1 VRFGGGV
8 PRFSRPVPLGVYG
21 SSTRLTHSNVTVA
34 AKGSYPLE
42 FL

>member
-1 VRFGGGV
+1 VSFGGGV
-8 PRFSRPVPLGVYG
+8 PRFSRPVPLGVYD
-21 SSTRLTHSNVTVA
+21 SSTRLTHSNVTVV